1 MSEQKSSIPQKIGAV
16 LFGIFLCLVLME
28 LVTRAGYFMFNSLQD
43 RRNRAAM
50 DQKNTVCV
58 LCLGDSMTA
67 LGGQDSWPRQLE
79 KVLNETSNNS
89 KYTVINK
96 GRVEANT
103 AYMAEHF
110 TEFIEQY
117 RPRAVVMMTGI
128 NEAGVLF
135 YRGISGQDSALFKR
149 FKSYKVMR
157 LIWHHLTS
165 GGEQFSPP
173 ENMYT
178 NPATR
183 HNFAMMSRAARERGI
198 TTVVVQYPMRP
209 LTPLRELFDAADGML
224 FVGNEQNFKQVL
236 AGEPYETLF
245 KDRFGGDFG
254 HCTARGN
261 LLVARAVSEAIMK
274 EAQ

>member
-1 MSEQKSSIPQKIGAV
+1 
-16 LFGIFLCLVLME
+16 
-28 LVTRAGYFMFNSLQD
+28 
-43 RRNRAAM
+43 
-50 DQKNTVCV
+50 
-58 LCLGDSMTA
+58 MTA
-67 LGGQDSWPRQLE
+67 LGGLDSWPRQLE
-79 KVLNETSNNS
+79 QVLNETSGDS

-110 TEFIEQY
+110 AEFIEQY

-135 YRGISGQDSALFKR
+135 YRGISGQDSALFKKL
-149 FKSYKVMR
+149 KSYKVMR

-165 GGEQFSPP
+165 GEEQFSPP

-183 HNFAMMSRAARERGI
+183 HNFDVMSRAARERGI
-198 TTVVVQYPMRP
+198 KLVIVQYPVRP
-209 LTPLRELFDAADGML
+209 LKPLRELFDAGDPVADYESRRSEGIM
-224 FVGNEQNFKQVL
+224 FVDNEQNFKKIL
-236 AGEPYETLF
+236 AGEPYEEVF

-261 LLVARAVSEAIMK
+261 LLVAKAVAETIIREAGLNAGIPSE
-274 EAQ
+274 